1 LHFFYQLAR
10 PSRYWSFPCQPFCG
24 GRDFFRSVGPFINAC
39 TALPISWPIHQACA
53 LLSYLSARPSME
65 TCAAFRSVDPFVGA
79 SQLGTLSAYPS
90 GLYCATL
97 FVASG
102 PSVDDSFCALYQSAP
117 PWRLCTTPSISQPL
131 RERFLYTF
139 YPSAPRRDFLLH
151 FLSVETLRFYAALYW
166 SAPPLRLYI
175 LSVGPSAVAYAAL
188 SISQPLAVEALY
200 CSLYQSALP
209 RRLCTLL
216 YTSRPLRGGFVLY
229 FPFYQSAPP
238 WRLCTALSI
247 SRPLRGGFVLY
258 FIPVGP
264 SVEALHCTLYQS
276 APPWRLCTVLY
287 TSQPLRGGFVLRS
300 LSVGPSVE
308 ALYCTSYQP
317 APPWRL
323 YTTLSISW
331 PLRGCFILHLLSVS
345 LSVEALYCT
354 LYQSALLWRLCTVRY
369 TSRSLRGGFVLHFLN

>member
-216 YTSRPLRGGFVLY
+216 YTSRPLRGGFVLHSLSVGPSVEALY
-229 FPFYQSAPP
+229 CTLYQSAPP

-258 FIPVGP
+258 FIPV
-264 SVEALHCTLYQS
+264 S
-276 APPWRLCTVLY
+276 
-287 TSQPLRGGFVLRS
+287 
-300 LSVGPSVE
+300 PSVE
-308 ALYCTSYQP
+308 ALYCALYQS
-317 APPWRL
+317 APLWRL
-323 YTTLSISW
+323 CTALPISR
-331 PLRGCFILHLLSVS
+331 PLRGGFILHFLSVGPF
-345 LSVEALYCT
+345 VEALYCT
-354 LYQSALLWRLCTVRY
+354 FYQSA
-369 TSRSLRGGFVLHFLN
+369 SP

>member
-90 GLYCATL
+90 GLYCANL

-151 FLSVETLRFYAALYW
+151 FLSVETLRFYAALYL

-258 FIPVGP
+258 FIPV
-264 SVEALHCTLYQS
+264 S
-276 APPWRLCTVLY
+276 
-287 TSQPLRGGFVLRS
+287 
-300 LSVGPSVE
+300 PSVE
-308 ALYCTSYQP
+308 ALYCALYQS
-317 APPWRL
+317 APLWRL
-323 YTTLSISW
+323 CTALPISR
-331 PLRGCFILHLLSVS
+331 PLRGGFILHFLSVGPF
-345 LSVEALYCT
+345 VEALYCT
-354 LYQSALLWRLCTVRY
+354 FYQSA
-369 TSRSLRGGFVLHFLN
+369 SP